1 MVGSAKPDTESV
13 PRAAGLG
20 HRKTRVSIDRIEPMA
35 TNLEQSGVIK
45 GQASTLLK
53 HIGATLRI
61 EHMMVGRVEVA
72 EKPELLW
79 DRPEL
84 EGLFIRMEDEF
95 EIKERHAA
103 LERKMNVI
111 SRTTETLLELLQ
123 SRHTMR
129 VEWYIVALIVVEVL
143 LSLYEMFIRGH

>member
-1 MVGSAKPDTESV
+1 
-13 PRAAGLG
+13 
-20 HRKTRVSIDRIEPMA
+20 MA
-35 TNLEQSGVIK
+35 TNLEESGVIK